1 MMMPKTYSSLP
12 NFTFHDY
19 QGLLESLLQVGYKF
33 EFVKNLL
40 PASSIDQSKKQIVY
54 LRHDIDFHLNGVE
67 KIALIENRLRICAT
81 YYVLL
86 TEQYNVLHPRS
97 LAVLEAILR
106 LGHDIGLHYD
116 LSIYPTDLPAAHAR
130 LRWEIDLL
138 RRITGRDIK
147 TIVTHQPF
155 RGIPDPFRAL
165 DIYIHPHNSKY
176 QENLTYI
183 SDSARS
189 WRDEN
194 LLNCFKES
202 RPQRLLLNTHPEF
215 WLSDEMIKDRWVY
228 SKSVMHPNINAIAT
242 DSLRAQE
249 AVWRD
254 HIATKLHDAREVK

>member
-1 MMMPKTYSSLP
+1 MMTKTYSNLP
-12 NFTFHDY
+12 NFTFCDY
-19 QGLLESLLQVGYKF
+19 QELLESLLAVGYKF
-33 EFVKNLL
+33 ELVKNLVQDT
-40 PASSIDQSKKQIVY
+40 PIDQSKNHIVY

-67 KIALIENRLRICAT
+67 KIASIENRLGIYAT

-86 TEQYNVLHPRS
+86 SEQYNLLHPRN
-97 LAVLEAILR
+97 LAILEDILR
-106 LGHDIGLHYD
+106 MGHDIGLHYD
-116 LSIYPTDLPAAHAR
+116 LSIYPTDVSAAHER

-138 RRITGRDIK
+138 QHITGHEIK

-155 RGIPDPFRAL
+155 RGIPDPFRAFEV
-165 DIYIHPHNSKY
+165 YVHPHDPKY
-176 QENLTYI
+176 QSNLAYI

-215 WLSDEMIKDRWVY
+215 WLSDEMMKDRWVY
-228 SKSVMHPNINAIAT
+228 SASVMSPNITEIAT
-242 DSLRAQE
+242 NSLRAQE
-249 AVWRD
+249 AVWRN